1 MVSRL
6 KIDFMRPFQ
15 IEKKYPVFVS
25 ILLIGIISVVI
36 FAGDFLIVEDVTR
49 STEAI
54 VVIGGDH
61 KPQRVKR
68 AVELYQQ
75 GYAPIVII
83 SAGTLVLEG
92 TETLPEAEVMRQQAI
107 NLGLPKDVILL
118 EDQSNS
124 TLENALFTKQI
135 LESQEIKSIILVTS
149 AYHSRRA
156 KRIFDDVLADNVAIS
171 VQPAQPI
178 NNPHLWLFYSDEAY
192 VVGYEYWNWIGYWQ
206 KEIVGEMTT

>member
-1 MVSRL
+1 
-6 KIDFMRPFQ
+6 MRPFS
-15 IEKKYPVFVS
+15 IEKKRCVFVS
-25 ILLIGIISVVI
+25 ILLIGFISFII
-36 FAGDFLIVEDVTR
+36 FAGDFLIVEDVTK
-49 STEAI
+49 SAEAI

-61 KPQRVKR
+61 KPQRMQR
-68 AVELYQQ
+68 TVELYQQ
-75 GYAPIVII
+75 GYAPIVVI

-92 TETLPEAEVMRQQAI
+92 SETLPEAEVMRQQAI
-107 NLGLPKDVILL
+107 SLGLSEDVIVL

-156 KRIFDDVLADNVAIS
+156 KRMFDDVLADNIAIT

-178 NNPHLWLFYSDEAY
+178 NNPHLWLFHLDESY
-192 VVGYEYWNWIGYWQ
+192 VVGYEYWNWIGYWNE
-206 KEIVGEMTT
+206 KITGK